1 MILDLITRAVAEE
14 EAVAEVQ
21 PSWFENAFGD
31 FTEFPWWAWIVLAVL
46 LVGGPLLYFIIKH
59 FFSKSSKKLVW
70 STKML
75 ALGAVCMALSNVLS
89 MIKLLSMPQGG
100 SITAAS
106 MLPLML
112 FAYVYGVGPGM
123 TVGAV
128 YGVMQYIIDPF
139 FLSVPQVLLD
149 YPIAFAMVGLAG
161 LFSKSEN
168 RTLGLTAG
176 VVLGSF
182 GRFAAA
188 VLSGVVF
195 FADSAG
201 SQNPWVYSIGYNGAY
216 MLPECIIC
224 VVLALA
230 VGPRLIQ
237 QLSKV
242 K

>member
-14 EAVAEVQ
+14 EAVAEAQ

-31 FTEFPWWAWIVLAVL
+31 FAEFPVWAWIVVAVL
-46 LVGGPLLYFIIKH
+46 LVGGLVAYRQIK
-59 FFSKSSKKLVW
+59 SGKKTVW
-70 STKML
+70 NTKML

-89 MIKLLSMPQGG
+89 MIKLFDMPQGG
-100 SITAAS
+100 SVTPAS

-128 YGVMQYIIDPF
+128 YGVMQFIIEPY
-139 FLSVPQVLLD
+139 FLSVPQMLLD

-161 LFSKSEN
+161 LFSKNEN
-168 RTLGLTAG
+168 RALGLSLG
-176 VVLGSF
+176 VVLGSL

-195 FADSAG
+195 FAEYAG
-201 SQNPWVYSIGYNGAY
+201 DQNPWVYSIGYNGAY

-224 VVLALA
+224 VVLALV
-230 VGPRLIQ
+230 VGLRLTQ
-237 QLSKV
+237 QLSKA

>member
-14 EAVAEVQ
+14 EAVAEAQ

-31 FTEFPWWAWIVLAVL
+31 FAEFPVGGWILVAVL
-46 LVGGPLLYFIIKH
+46 LVGGLVVYRQFKSE
-59 FFSKSSKKLVW
+59 SKTVW

-89 MIKLLSMPQGG
+89 MIKLFDMPQGG
-100 SITAAS
+100 SITPAS

-128 YGVMQYIIDPF
+128 YGVMQFMIEPY
-139 FLSVPQVLLD
+139 FLSVPQMLLD

-161 LFSKSEN
+161 LFSKNEN
-168 RTLGLTAG
+168 RALGLSLG
-176 VVLGSF
+176 VVLGSL
-182 GRFAAA
+182 GRFVAA

-195 FADSAG
+195 FAEYAG
-201 SQNPWVYSIGYNGAY
+201 DQNPWVYSIGYNGAY

-230 VGPRLIQ
+230 VGLRLTQ
-237 QLSKV
+237 QLSKA

>member
-14 EAVAEVQ
+14 EAVAEAQ

-31 FTEFPWWAWIVLAVL
+31 FAEFPVGGWILVAVL
-46 LVGGPLLYFIIKH
+46 LVGGLVVYRQFKSE
-59 FFSKSSKKLVW
+59 SKTVW

-89 MIKLLSMPQGG
+89 MIKLFDMPQGG
-100 SITAAS
+100 SVTPAS

-128 YGVMQYIIDPF
+128 YGVMQFIIEPY
-139 FLSVPQVLLD
+139 FLSVPQMLLD

-161 LFSKSEN
+161 LFSKNEK
-168 RTLGLTAG
+168 RALGLSLG
-176 VVLGSF
+176 VVLGSL

-195 FADSAG
+195 FAEYAG
-201 SQNPWVYSIGYNGAY
+201 DQNPWVYSIGYNGAY

-230 VGPRLIQ
+230 VGLRLTQ
-237 QLSKV
+237 QLSKA

>member
-14 EAVAEVQ
+14 EAVAEAQ
-21 PSWFENAFGD
+21 PSWFEHAFGD
-31 FTEFPWWAWIVLAVL
+31 FAEFPVGGWILVAVL
-46 LVGGPLLYFIIKH
+46 LVGGLVVYRQFKSE
-59 FFSKSSKKLVW
+59 SKTVW
-70 STKML
+70 STRML

-89 MIKLLSMPQGG
+89 MIKLFDMPQGG
-100 SITAAS
+100 SITPAS

-128 YGVMQYIIDPF
+128 YGVMQFMIEPY
-139 FLSVPQVLLD
+139 FLSVPQMLLD

-161 LFSKSEN
+161 LFSKNEN
-168 RTLGLTAG
+168 RALGLSLG
-176 VVLGSF
+176 VVLGSL
-182 GRFAAA
+182 GRFVAA

-195 FADSAG
+195 FAEYAG
-201 SQNPWVYSIGYNGAY
+201 DQNPWVYSIGYNGAY

-230 VGPRLIQ
+230 VGLRLTQ
-237 QLSKV
+237 QLSKA

>member
-1 MILDLITRAVAEE
+1 MILDFITRAVAEE

-31 FTEFPWWAWIVLAVL
+31 FAEFPVGGWILVAVL
-46 LVGGPLLYFIIKH
+46 LVGGLVVYRQFKSE
-59 FFSKSSKKLVW
+59 SKTVW
-70 STKML
+70 STRML

-89 MIKLLSMPQGG
+89 MIKLFDMPQGG
-100 SITAAS
+100 SITPAS

-128 YGVMQYIIDPF
+128 YGVMQFMIEPY
-139 FLSVPQVLLD
+139 FLSVPQMLLD

-161 LFSKSEN
+161 LFSKNEN
-168 RTLGLTAG
+168 RALGLSLG
-176 VVLGSF
+176 VVLGSL
-182 GRFAAA
+182 GRFVAA

-195 FADSAG
+195 FAEYAG
-201 SQNPWVYSIGYNGAY
+201 DQNPWVYSIGYNGAY

-230 VGPRLIQ
+230 VGLRLTQ
-237 QLSKV
+237 QLSKA

>member
-14 EAVAEVQ
+14 EAVAEAQ

-31 FTEFPWWAWIVLAVL
+31 FAEFPVWAWIVVAVL
-46 LVGGPLLYFIIKH
+46 LVGGLVAYRQIK
-59 FFSKSSKKLVW
+59 SGKKTVW
-70 STKML
+70 NTKML

-89 MIKLLSMPQGG
+89 MIKLFDMPQGG
-100 SITAAS
+100 SVTPAS

-128 YGVMQYIIDPF
+128 YGVMQFIIEPY
-139 FLSVPQVLLD
+139 FLSVPQMLLD

-161 LFSKSEN
+161 VFSTYKN
-168 RTLGLTAG
+168 RPVGLMAG
-176 VVLGSF
+176 VVLGSL
-182 GRFAAA
+182 GRFVAA

-195 FADSAG
+195 FAEYAG
-201 SQNPWVYSIGYNGAY
+201 DQNPWVYSIGYNGAY

-230 VGPRLIQ
+230 VGLRLTQ
-237 QLSKV
+237 QLSKA

>member
-14 EAVAEVQ
+14 EAVAEAQ

-31 FTEFPWWAWIVLAVL
+31 FAEFPVGGWILVAVL
-46 LVGGPLLYFIIKH
+46 LVGGLVVYRQFKSE
-59 FFSKSSKKLVW
+59 SKTVW
-70 STKML
+70 STRML

-89 MIKLLSMPQGG
+89 MIKLFDMPQGG
-100 SITAAS
+100 SITPAS

-128 YGVMQYIIDPF
+128 YGVMQFIIEPY
-139 FLSVPQVLLD
+139 FLSVPQMLLD

-168 RTLGLTAG
+168 RALGLTAG
-176 VVLGSF
+176 VVLGSL
-182 GRFAAA
+182 GRFVAA

-195 FADSAG
+195 FAEYAG
-201 SQNPWVYSIGYNGAY
+201 DQNPWVYSIGYNGAY

-230 VGPRLIQ
+230 VGLRLTQ
-237 QLSKV
+237 QLSKA

>member
-14 EAVAEVQ
+14 EAVAEAQ

-31 FTEFPWWAWIVLAVL
+31 FAEFPVWAWIVVAVL
-46 LVGGPLLYFIIKH
+46 LVGGLVAYRQIK
-59 FFSKSSKKLVW
+59 SGKKTVW
-70 STKML
+70 NTKML

-89 MIKLLSMPQGG
+89 MIKLFDMPQGG
-100 SITAAS
+100 SVTPAS

-128 YGVMQYIIDPF
+128 YGVMQFMIEPY
-139 FLSVPQVLLD
+139 FLSVPQMLLD

-168 RTLGLTAG
+168 RALGLTAG
-176 VVLGSF
+176 VVLGSL
-182 GRFAAA
+182 GRFVAA

-195 FADSAG
+195 FAEYAG
-201 SQNPWVYSIGYNGAY
+201 DQNPWVYSIGYNGAY

-230 VGPRLIQ
+230 VGLRLTQ
-237 QLSKV
+237 QLSKA

>member
-14 EAVAEVQ
+14 EAVAEAQ

-31 FTEFPWWAWIVLAVL
+31 FAEFPVWAWIVVAVL
-46 LVGGPLLYFIIKH
+46 LVGGLVAYRQIK
-59 FFSKSSKKLVW
+59 SGKKTVW
-70 STKML
+70 NTKML

-89 MIKLLSMPQGG
+89 MIKLFDMPQGG
-100 SITAAS
+100 SVTPAS

-128 YGVMQYIIDPF
+128 YGVMQFIIEHF
-139 FLSVPQVLLD
+139 FSVPQMLLD

-161 LFSKSEN
+161 VFSTYKN
-168 RTLGLTAG
+168 RPVGLMAG
-176 VVLGSF
+176 VVLGSL
-182 GRFAAA
+182 GRFVAA

-195 FADSAG
+195 FAEYAG
-201 SQNPWVYSIGYNGAY
+201 DQNPWVYSIGYNGAY

-230 VGPRLIQ
+230 VGLRLTQ
-237 QLSKV
+237 QLSKA

>member
-14 EAVAEVQ
+14 EAVAEAQ

-31 FTEFPWWAWIVLAVL
+31 FAEFPVGGWILVAVL
-46 LVGGPLLYFIIKH
+46 LVGGLVVYRQFKSE
-59 FFSKSSKKLVW
+59 SKTVW

-89 MIKLLSMPQGG
+89 MIKLFDMPQGG
-100 SITAAS
+100 SVTPAS

-128 YGVMQYIIDPF
+128 YGVMQFIIEPY
-139 FLSVPQVLLD
+139 FLSVPQMLLD

-161 LFSKSEN
+161 VFSTYKN
-168 RTLGLTAG
+168 RPVGLMAG
-176 VVLGSF
+176 VVLGSL
-182 GRFAAA
+182 GRFVAA

-195 FADSAG
+195 FAEYAG
-201 SQNPWVYSIGYNGAY
+201 DQNPWVYSIGYNGAY

-230 VGPRLIQ
+230 VGLRLTQ
-237 QLSKV
+237 QLSKA

>member
-14 EAVAEVQ
+14 EAVAEAQ

-31 FTEFPWWAWIVLAVL
+31 FAEFPIGGWILVAVL
-46 LVGGPLLYFIIKH
+46 LVGGLVVYRQFKSE
-59 FFSKSSKKLVW
+59 SKTVW

-89 MIKLLSMPQGG
+89 MIKLFDMPQGG
-100 SITAAS
+100 SVTPAS

-128 YGVMQYIIDPF
+128 YGVMQFIIEPY
-139 FLSVPQVLLD
+139 FLSVPQMLLD

-161 LFSKSEN
+161 LFSKNEN
-168 RTLGLTAG
+168 RALGLSLG
-176 VVLGSF
+176 VVLGSL
-182 GRFAAA
+182 GRFVAA

-195 FADSAG
+195 FAEYAG
-201 SQNPWVYSIGYNGAY
+201 DQNPWVYSIGYNGAY

-230 VGPRLIQ
+230 VGLRLTQ
-237 QLSKV
+237 QLSKA

>member
-14 EAVAEVQ
+14 EAVAEAQ

-31 FTEFPWWAWIVLAVL
+31 FAEFPVGGWILVAVL
-46 LVGGPLLYFIIKH
+46 LVGGLVVYRQFKSE
-59 FFSKSSKKLVW
+59 SKTVW
-70 STKML
+70 STRML

-128 YGVMQYIIDPF
+128 YGVMQYIIEPY

-168 RTLGLTAG
+168 RALGLTAG
-176 VVLGSF
+176 VVLGSL
-182 GRFAAA
+182 GRFVAA

-224 VVLALA
+224 VVLTLA
-230 VGPRLIQ
+230 VGPRLTQ
-237 QLSKV
+237 QLSKA

>member
-1 MILDLITRAVAEE
+1 MILDLVTRAVAEE
-14 EAVAEVQ
+14 EAVAEAQ

-31 FTEFPWWAWIVLAVL
+31 FAEFPVGGWILVAVL
-46 LVGGPLLYFIIKH
+46 LVGGLVVYRQFKSE
-59 FFSKSSKKLVW
+59 SKTVW
-70 STKML
+70 STRML

-89 MIKLLSMPQGG
+89 MIKLFDMPQGG
-100 SITAAS
+100 SITPAS

-128 YGVMQYIIDPF
+128 YGVMQFMIEPY
-139 FLSVPQVLLD
+139 FLSVPQMLLD

-168 RTLGLTAG
+168 RALGLTAG
-176 VVLGSF
+176 VVLGSL
-182 GRFAAA
+182 GRFVAA

-195 FADSAG
+195 FAEYAG
-201 SQNPWVYSIGYNGAY
+201 DQNPWVYSIGYNGAY

-230 VGPRLIQ
+230 VGLRLTQ
-237 QLSKV
+237 QLSKA

>member
-14 EAVAEVQ
+14 EAVAEAQ

-31 FTEFPWWAWIVLAVL
+31 FAEFPVWAWIVVAVL
-46 LVGGPLLYFIIKH
+46 LVGGLVAYRQIK
-59 FFSKSSKKLVW
+59 SGKKTVW
-70 STKML
+70 NTKML

-89 MIKLLSMPQGG
+89 MIKLFDMPQGG
-100 SITAAS
+100 SVTPAS

-128 YGVMQYIIDPF
+128 YGVMQFMIEPH
-139 FLSVPQVLLD
+139 FLSVPQMLLD

-161 LFSKSEN
+161 VFSTYKN
-168 RTLGLTAG
+168 RPVGLMAG
-176 VVLGSF
+176 VVLGSL
-182 GRFAAA
+182 GRFVAA

-195 FADSAG
+195 FAEYAG
-201 SQNPWVYSIGYNGAY
+201 DQNPWVYSIGYNGAY

-230 VGPRLIQ
+230 VGLRLTQ
-237 QLSKV
+237 QLSKA

>member
-14 EAVAEVQ
+14 EAVAEAQ

-31 FTEFPWWAWIVLAVL
+31 FAEFPVWAWIVVAVL
-46 LVGGPLLYFIIKH
+46 LVGGLVAYRQIK
-59 FFSKSSKKLVW
+59 SGKKTVW
-70 STKML
+70 NTKML

-89 MIKLLSMPQGG
+89 MIKLFDMPQGG
-100 SITAAS
+100 SITPAS

-128 YGVMQYIIDPF
+128 YGVMQFIIEPY
-139 FLSVPQVLLD
+139 FLSVPQMLLD

-161 LFSKSEN
+161 LFSKNEN
-168 RTLGLTAG
+168 RALGLSLG
-176 VVLGSF
+176 VVLGSL
-182 GRFAAA
+182 GRFVAA

-195 FADSAG
+195 FAEYAG
-201 SQNPWVYSIGYNGAY
+201 DQNPWVYSIGYNGAY

-230 VGPRLIQ
+230 VGLRLTQ
-237 QLSKV
+237 QLSKA

>member
-31 FTEFPWWAWIVLAVL
+31 FAEFPVWAWIVVAVL
-46 LVGGPLLYFIIKH
+46 LVGGLVAYRQIK
-59 FFSKSSKKLVW
+59 SGKKTVW
-70 STKML
+70 NTKML

-89 MIKLLSMPQGG
+89 MIKLFDMPQGG
-100 SITAAS
+100 SITPAS

-128 YGVMQYIIDPF
+128 YGVMQFMIEPY
-139 FLSVPQVLLD
+139 FLSVPQMLLD

-161 LFSKSEN
+161 LFSKNEN
-168 RTLGLTAG
+168 RALGLSLG
-176 VVLGSF
+176 VVLGSL
-182 GRFAAA
+182 GRFVAA

-195 FADSAG
+195 FAEYAG
-201 SQNPWVYSIGYNGAY
+201 DQNPWVYSIGYNGAY

-230 VGPRLIQ
+230 VGLRLTQ
-237 QLSKV
+237 QLSKA

>member
-14 EAVAEVQ
+14 EAVAEAQ

-31 FTEFPWWAWIVLAVL
+31 FAEFPVGGWILVAVL
-46 LVGGPLLYFIIKH
+46 LVGGLVVYRQFKSE
-59 FFSKSSKKLVW
+59 SKTVW

-89 MIKLLSMPQGG
+89 MIKLFDMPQGG
-100 SITAAS
+100 SVTPAS

-123 TVGAV
+123 MVGAV
-128 YGVMQYIIDPF
+128 YGVMQFIIEPY
-139 FLSVPQVLLD
+139 FLSVPQMLLD

-168 RTLGLTAG
+168 RALGLTAG
-176 VVLGSF
+176 VVLGSV
-182 GRFAAA
+182 GRFVAA

-195 FADSAG
+195 FAEYAG
-201 SQNPWVYSIGYNGAY
+201 DQNPWVYSIGYNGAY

-230 VGPRLIQ
+230 VGLRLTQ
-237 QLSKV
+237 QLSKA

>member
-31 FTEFPWWAWIVLAVL
+31 FAEFPVGGWILVAVL
-46 LVGGPLLYFIIKH
+46 LVGGLVVYRQFKSE
-59 FFSKSSKKLVW
+59 SKTVW

-89 MIKLLSMPQGG
+89 MIKLFDMPQGG
-100 SITAAS
+100 SITPAS

-128 YGVMQYIIDPF
+128 YGVMQFIIEPY
-139 FLSVPQVLLD
+139 FLSVPQMLLD

-161 LFSKSEN
+161 LFSKNEN
-168 RTLGLTAG
+168 RALGLTAG
-176 VVLGSF
+176 VVLGSV
-182 GRFAAA
+182 GRFVAA

-195 FADSAG
+195 FAEYAG
-201 SQNPWVYSIGYNGAY
+201 DQNPWVYSIGYNGAY

-230 VGPRLIQ
+230 VGLRLTQ
-237 QLSKV
+237 QLSKA

>member
-1 MILDLITRAVAEE
+1 MKKKQKRKSPLKKFLAVCCP
-14 EAVAEVQ
+14 VV
-21 PSWFENAFGD
+21 
-31 FTEFPWWAWIVLAVL
+31 AVL
-46 LVGGPLLYFIIKH
+46 LVGGLVAYRPIK
-59 FFSKSSKKLVW
+59 SGKKTVW
-70 STKML
+70 NTKML

-89 MIKLLSMPQGG
+89 MIKLFDMPQGG
-100 SITAAS
+100 SVTPAS

-128 YGVMQYIIDPF
+128 YGVMQFIIEPQHF
-139 FLSVPQVLLD
+139 FSVPQMLLD

-161 LFSKSEN
+161 VFSTYKN
-168 RTLGLTAG
+168 RPVGLMAG
-176 VVLGSF
+176 VVLGSL
-182 GRFAAA
+182 GRFVAA

-195 FADSAG
+195 FAEYAG
-201 SQNPWVYSIGYNGAY
+201 DQNPWVYSIGYNGAY

-230 VGPRLIQ
+230 VGLRLTQ
-237 QLSKV
+237 QLSKA

>member
-31 FTEFPWWAWIVLAVL
+31 FAEFPVWAWIVVAVL
-46 LVGGPLLYFIIKH
+46 LVGGLVAYRQIK
-59 FFSKSSKKLVW
+59 SGKKTVW
-70 STKML
+70 NTKML

-89 MIKLLSMPQGG
+89 MIKLFDMPQGG
-100 SITAAS
+100 SVTPAS

-128 YGVMQYIIDPF
+128 YGVMQFIIEPY
-139 FLSVPQVLLD
+139 FLSVPQMLLD

-161 LFSKSEN
+161 LFSKNEN
-168 RTLGLTAG
+168 RALGLSLG
-176 VVLGSF
+176 VVLGSL
-182 GRFAAA
+182 GRFVAA

-195 FADSAG
+195 FAEYAG
-201 SQNPWVYSIGYNGAY
+201 DQNPWVYSIGYNGAY

-230 VGPRLIQ
+230 VGLRLTQ
-237 QLSKV
+237 QLSKA

>member
-1 MILDLITRAVAEE
+1 MILDLIARAVAEE
-14 EAVAEVQ
+14 EAVAEAQ

-31 FTEFPWWAWIVLAVL
+31 FAEFPVGGWILVAVL
-46 LVGGPLLYFIIKH
+46 LVGGLVVYRQFKSE
-59 FFSKSSKKLVW
+59 SKTVW
-70 STKML
+70 STRML

-89 MIKLLSMPQGG
+89 MIKLFDMPQGG
-100 SITAAS
+100 SVTPAS

-128 YGVMQYIIDPF
+128 YGVMQFMIEPY
-139 FLSVPQVLLD
+139 FLSVPQMLLD

-161 LFSKSEN
+161 LFSKNEN
-168 RTLGLTAG
+168 RALGLSLG
-176 VVLGSF
+176 VVLGSL
-182 GRFAAA
+182 GRFVAA

-195 FADSAG
+195 FAEYAG
-201 SQNPWVYSIGYNGAY
+201 DQNPWVYSIGYNGAY

-230 VGPRLIQ
+230 VGLRLTQ
-237 QLSKV
+237 QLSKA

>member
-14 EAVAEVQ
+14 EAVAEAQ

-31 FTEFPWWAWIVLAVL
+31 FAEFPVGGWILVAVL
-46 LVGGPLLYFIIKH
+46 LVGGLVVYRQFKSE
-59 FFSKSSKKLVW
+59 SKTVW
-70 STKML
+70 STRML

-89 MIKLLSMPQGG
+89 MIKLFDMPQGA
-100 SITAAS
+100 SITPAS

-128 YGVMQYIIDPF
+128 YGVMQFIIEPY
-139 FLSVPQVLLD
+139 FLSVPQMLLD

-161 LFSKSEN
+161 LFSKNEN
-168 RTLGLTAG
+168 RALGLSLG
-176 VVLGSF
+176 VVLGSL
-182 GRFAAA
+182 GRFVAA

-195 FADSAG
+195 FAEYAG
-201 SQNPWVYSIGYNGAY
+201 DQNPWVYSIGYNGAY

-230 VGPRLIQ
+230 VGLRLTQ
-237 QLSKV
+237 QLSKA

>member
-14 EAVAEVQ
+14 EAVAEAQ

-31 FTEFPWWAWIVLAVL
+31 FAEFPVGGWILVAVL
-46 LVGGPLLYFIIKH
+46 LVGGLVAYRQIK
-59 FFSKSSKKLVW
+59 SGKKTVW
-70 STKML
+70 NTKML

-89 MIKLLSMPQGG
+89 MIKLFDMPQGG
-100 SITAAS
+100 SVTPAS

-128 YGVMQYIIDPF
+128 YGVMQFIIEPY
-139 FLSVPQVLLD
+139 FLSVPQMLLD

-161 LFSKSEN
+161 LFSKNEN
-168 RTLGLTAG
+168 RALGLSLG
-176 VVLGSF
+176 VVLGSL
-182 GRFAAA
+182 GRFVAA

-195 FADSAG
+195 FAEYAG
-201 SQNPWVYSIGYNGAY
+201 DQNPWVYSIGYNGAY

-230 VGPRLIQ
+230 VGLRLTQ
-237 QLSKV
+237 QLSKA

>member
-14 EAVAEVQ
+14 EAVAEAQ

-31 FTEFPWWAWIVLAVL
+31 FAEFPVGGWILVAVL
-46 LVGGPLLYFIIKH
+46 LVGGLVVYRQFKSE
-59 FFSKSSKKLVW
+59 SKTVW

-89 MIKLLSMPQGG
+89 MIKLFDMPQGG
-100 SITAAS
+100 SVTPAS

-128 YGVMQYIIDPF
+128 YGVMQFIIEPY
-139 FLSVPQVLLD
+139 FLSVPQMLLD
-149 YPIAFAMVGLAG
+149 YPIAIAMVGLSG
-161 LFSKSEN
+161 LFSKYEN
-168 RTLGLTAG
+168 RALGLSLG
-176 VVLGSF
+176 VVLGSL
-182 GRFAAA
+182 GRFVAA

-195 FADSAG
+195 FAEYAG
-201 SQNPWVYSIGYNGAY
+201 DQNPWVYSIGYNGAY

-230 VGPRLIQ
+230 VGLRLTQ
-237 QLSKV
+237 QLSKA

>member
-14 EAVAEVQ
+14 EAVAEAQ

-31 FTEFPWWAWIVLAVL
+31 FAEFPVWAWIVVAVL
-46 LVGGPLLYFIIKH
+46 LVGGLVAYRQIK
-59 FFSKSSKKLVW
+59 SGKKTVW
-70 STKML
+70 NTKML

-89 MIKLLSMPQGG
+89 MIKLFDMPQGG
-100 SITAAS
+100 SVTPAS

-112 FAYVYGVGPGM
+112 FAYVYGLGPGM

-128 YGVMQYIIDPF
+128 YGVMQFMIEPY
-139 FLSVPQVLLD
+139 FLSVPQMLLD

-168 RTLGLTAG
+168 RALGLTAG
-176 VVLGSF
+176 VVLGSL
-182 GRFAAA
+182 GRFVAA

-195 FADSAG
+195 FAEYAG
-201 SQNPWVYSIGYNGAY
+201 DQNPWVYSIGYNGAY

-230 VGPRLIQ
+230 VGLRLTQ
-237 QLSKV
+237 QLSKA